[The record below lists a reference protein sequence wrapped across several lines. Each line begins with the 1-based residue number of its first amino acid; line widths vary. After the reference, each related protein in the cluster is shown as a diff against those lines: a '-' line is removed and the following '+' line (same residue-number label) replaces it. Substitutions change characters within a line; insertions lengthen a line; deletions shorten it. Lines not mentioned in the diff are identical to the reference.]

1 MTLMDKVLVVDD
13 DVELCGLIREYLE
26 PQGFEVEVV
35 HDGEAGLV
43 RAKTGDPNIVVLDI
57 MMPKMNGLD
66 MLRQLRT
73 SSVIPVLLLTARG
86 SDVDRILG
94 LELGADDYLP
104 KPFNA
109 RELSAR
115 LRAILRRMGTAPQNL
130 PRVKVGDVELDF
142 PRRSVTRGGHSIDLT
157 AVEFNMLACL
167 LKAAGRV
174 VTRDELSKEVLGRIP
189 SPFDRSIDVHV
200 SKVRKK
206 LSTEIGLSDPIKTV
220 RGVGY
225 IYTLPGEDVEQ

>member
-1 MTLMDKVLVVDD
+1 LSPMDRVLVVDD

-26 PQGFEVEVV
+26 PQGFDVEVV
-35 HDGEAGLV
+35 HDGEAGLA
-43 RAKTGDPNIVVLDI
+43 RAQTGDPNIVVLDI

-73 SSVIPVLLLTARG
+73 TSPIPVLLLTARG

-115 LRAILRRMGTAPQNL
+115 LRAILRRMGAVPQNQ

-142 PRRSVTRGGHSIDLT
+142 TRRTVTRSGHSIELT

-167 LKAAGRV
+167 MKAAGRV

-206 LSTEIGLSDPIKTV
+206 LSTEIGLGDPIKTV

-225 IYTLPGEDVEQ
+225 IYTLPGEDASE

>member
-1 MTLMDKVLVVDD
+1 MTSMDRVFVVDD

-26 PQGFEVEVV
+26 PQGFEVEAV
-35 HDGEAGLV
+35 HDGEAGLA
-43 RAKTGDPNIVVLDI
+43 RARSGDSNIVVLDI

-73 SSVIPVLLLTARG
+73 SSMIPVILLTARG

-115 LRAILRRMGTAPQNL
+115 LRAILRRIGSSVQNQ
-130 PRVKVGDVELDF
+130 PKIKVGDVELDF
-142 PRRSVTRGGHSIDLT
+142 PRRTVTRHGHSIELT

-167 LKAAGRV
+167 MKAAG
-174 VTRDELSKEVLGRIP
+174 
-189 SPFDRSIDVHV
+189 
-200 SKVRKK
+200 
-206 LSTEIGLSDPIKTV
+206 
-220 RGVGY
+220 
-225 IYTLPGEDVEQ
+225 

>member
-1 MTLMDKVLVVDD
+1 MDRVLVVDD

-26 PQGFEVEVV
+26 PQGFEVEAV
-35 HDGEAGLV
+35 HDGEAGLA
-43 RAKTGDPNIVVLDI
+43 RARTGDPNIVVLDI

-66 MLRQLRT
+66 VLRQLRT
-73 SSVIPVLLLTARG
+73 SSLIPVLLLTARG

-115 LRAILRRMGTAPQNL
+115 LRAILRRMGNTQQSQPKI
-130 PRVKVGDVELDF
+130 KVGDVELDF
-142 PRRSVTRGGHSIDLT
+142 PRRSVIRAGHAIELT

-167 LKAAGRV
+167 MKAAGRV

-206 LSTEIGLSDPIKTV
+206 LSTEIGFTDPIKTV

-225 IYTLPGEDVEQ
+225 IYTLPGEDVPE